1 MALKKTESTEFGF
14 DVTNAYQRV
23 QNIKLAKTSM
33 AFQVSIYAEIDTVAF
48 KYKNFDCTYDINGE
62 NPFKQAY
69 THLKT
74 LPEFEG
80 AIDC

>member
-1 MALKKTESTEFGF
+1 MALRKNESTEFGF
-14 DVTNAYQRV
+14 DVSNTYQRI

-33 AFQVSIYAEIDTVAF
+33 DFQVSVYAQIDKAAF
-48 KYKNFDCTYDINGE
+48 KYKNFACAYDINGE

-74 LPEFEG
+74 LPEFAG
-80 AIDC
+80 AVDC